1 MLSTSTETVIFQN
14 TFTTVLTVSAGTD
27 TGIGIVGV
35 PTVVA
40 SFTDSGVTVITSSGS
55 VTITG
60 AYQEIIPITWYWKDL
75 NDQLQTGTKV
85 PPVGTYE
92 KIVQVD
98 SPPSLTEDCVYTITS
113 ELTSGTVTSTII
125 DVFTHT
131 VTLESYSKIKTAL
144 LNALA
149 GQPTPPMP

>member
-1 MLSTSTETVIFQN
+1 MLTPTTETVIFQN
-14 TFTTVLTVSAGTD
+14 TFTTVITITEQVGTD
-27 TGIGIVGV
+27 TQVAVVGT

-75 NDQLQTGTKV
+75 NDQLQTGKKV
-85 PPVGTYE
+85 PPAGTYE
-92 KIVQVD
+92 KIIQVD
-98 SPPSLTEDCVYTITS
+98 SPPSLTEDCIYTITS
-113 ELTSGTVTSTII
+113 SAGS
-125 DVFTHT
+125 DQFTH
-131 VTLESYSKIKTAL
+131 VVSLGSYSKIKEAL
-144 LNALA
+144 NTALA